1 MITRTQQNVLHGPS
15 IISPCNHESVHRTK
29 AILQPRSQSLTR
41 RLSLLCRLC
50 SLQLTQTPSRPWKI
64 IQVNPL
70 GVSRATLLQLNFIRR
85 RDPSVKSLRD
95 VSVPKFIYDRI
106 MSPSRGCMKTSQG
119 MGDRMGGAIRMG
131 VPLLQIQ
138 MKATYDDDGEAMYI
152 TSQVM

>member
-1 MITRTQQNVLHGPS
+1 MITRTQQNVLYGPS
-15 IISPCNHESVHRTK
+15 IFSPCNHESVHRTK
-29 AILQPRSQSLTR
+29 AILQPRSRSLTWS
-41 RLSLLCRLC
+41 LSLLCRSY
-50 SLQLTQTPSRPWKI
+50 SLQISQTPSRPL
-64 IQVNPL
+64 IQVNLL
-70 GVSRATLLQLNFIRR
+70 GVSRVTLLQLNFIRR

-119 MGDRMGGAIRMG
+119 MGDRMGGPIRMG